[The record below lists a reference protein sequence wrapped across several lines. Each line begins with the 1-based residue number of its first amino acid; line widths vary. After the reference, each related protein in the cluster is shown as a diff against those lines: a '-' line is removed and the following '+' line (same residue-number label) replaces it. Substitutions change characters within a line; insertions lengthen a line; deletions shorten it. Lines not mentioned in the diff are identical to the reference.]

1 MEQIV
6 FIGGMSRSG
15 NNMLRNV
22 LDSHPEI
29 TTGPETNIIDD
40 SMALHNLLSSTT
52 ARDGSSS
59 VHEGEINQTIGAF
72 INSMYQPYASAN
84 GKRIVVDRYPDS
96 VWSFPILAKVLPNAK
111 FIHLIRDGRDVACSH
126 RDVGVRAIT
135 RGANLD
141 PIRKAAV
148 SSVYHCAAMW
158 AETVKFGWDVC
169 GPESALA
176 AEGRSFTTFYENI
189 VLSPESQIRA
199 ICEFLGVSFSP
210 EMIYPERFRH
220 TQSVDGIWTTAQD
233 LNAPISMLSAGR
245 WIDHLSLK
253 DRVIFFAAGQA
264 GLEQTGY
271 DTGLDWLFRGGQTS
285 VGDATAAVNQARDE
299 LLTMFASPS
308 TSTRVEGD
316 ASTRPALEK
325 IVSMTSS
332 SERSLTPEIEA
343 IFRTAHDAIASLL
356 GPQGS

>member
-15 NNMLRNV
+15 NNMVRNV
-22 LDSHPEI
+22 LDSHPDI

-40 SMALHNLLSSTT
+40 SMALHNLLTSPT
-52 ARDGSSS
+52 ARDGSASIQQD
-59 VHEGEINQTIGAF
+59 EINQTIGAF
-72 INSMYQPYASAN
+72 IHSMYQPYATSS

-126 RDVGVRAIT
+126 RDVGVRATT
-135 RGANLD
+135 RGATLD

-158 AETVKFGWDVC
+158 AETVKYGWDVS
-169 GPESALA
+169 GPESSLA

-189 VLSPESQIRA
+189 VLSPESQFQA
-199 ICEFLGVSFSP
+199 ICEFLGIEFCP
-210 EMIYPERFRH
+210 DMIHPERFKH
-220 TQSVDGIWTTAQD
+220 TQTVDGVWTTAQD

-253 DRVIFFAAGQA
+253 DRVIFYAAGQA

-271 DTGLDWLFRGGQTS
+271 DTGLDWLFRGSQAT
-285 VGDATAAVNQARDE
+285 VGEATAAVDQAKAEIVAMFGTSAPERDSRRDSSGR
-299 LLTMFASPS
+299 A
-308 TSTRVEGD
+308 
-316 ASTRPALEK
+316 ALEK
-325 IVSMTSS
+325 IVSM
-332 SERSLTPEIEA
+332 SEAQGSTAAPDFEA
-343 IFRTAHDAIASLL
+343 IFRNAHEAITSIL
-356 GPQGS
+356 GPSR